1 LLHDIGR
8 FQNATG
14 GASISIRPKTV
25 N

>member
-1 LLHDIGR
+1 LLLDIGR